1 MLLIQSAPEQ
11 LFTPNHKFKNQL
23 ALLNLIND
31 ANKKTAH
38 RGTAETIILNLLDS
52 LTIATASLLDNLDT
66 HHETAIAIWRTQYES
81 AVILRNFIQTLVI
94 NHDPKLFA
102 QLCDRYADYQVISA
116 MQVFKDDNYQLLNQV
131 KRKYYH
137 VSPELTL
144 QYDYDWAKPLF
155 TTKQLKKCYQPYRLG
170 FRDLV
175 YKGNLIDQRLTN
187 LLDYYSLAS
196 NMVHVTPISAEVSH
210 SITDYQLKNITN
222 TVLNCALSDYVEL
235 LLALYQPV
243 KMTSVTKKLLSTL
256 TTWHNN
262 LPKLS

>member
-11 LFTPNHKFKNQL
+11 LFTPNRKFKNQL
-23 ALLNLIND
+23 ELLQLIND

-38 RGTAETIILNLLDS
+38 RGTAEIIILNLLNS

-66 HHETAIAIWRTQYES
+66 HHETAIAIWRTQYEA
-81 AVILRNFIQTLVI
+81 AVILRNFVQPMVI
-94 NHDPKLFA
+94 NHDSKLFGE
-102 QLCDRYADYQVISA
+102 LFDRYADYQVISS
-116 MQVFKDDNYQLLNQV
+116 MQVFKDDNYQMLNQI

-137 VSPELTL
+137 VPPELTL

-155 TTKQLKKCYQPYRLG
+155 TVKQLKKCYIPYRLG

-175 YKGNLIDQRLTN
+175 YKGNLIDLRLTN

-196 NMVHVTPISAEVSH
+196 NMVHVTPISAEVSR
-210 SITDYQLKNITN
+210 SITDYHLKNITN
-222 TVLNCALSDYVEL
+222 TVLNCALSDYVDL
-235 LLALYQPV
+235 LLALYRPV
-243 KMTSVTKKLLSTL
+243 KITDATQKLISTL
-256 TTWHNN
+256 TIWHDN